1 MRKAMRGDESLEYGR
16 VYRAIER
23 ALWTLGPALILLMA
37 LNIPSL
43 EAAHQQAEE
52 DIAVEIASENQEYC
66 AKWGMSAVTPE
77 HADCI
82 RDLLAIRGRAE
93 QRVRDQIAADF

>member
-1 MRKAMRGDESLEYGR
+1 MRADECLEYGP

-43 EAAHQQAEE
+43 EAARQQAEE
-52 DIAVEIASENQEYC
+52 DIAVEIAS
-66 AKWGMSAVTPE
+66 A
-77 HADCI
+77 
-82 RDLLAIRGRAE
+82 RG
-93 QRVRDQIAADF
+93 